1 MGAAFAGSKLEM
13 KLLFAIKTLSYASG
27 GAERVLADVSS
38 GLSNN
43 GHDISILVFDKPSE
57 VPFYPLNKNIRLFA
71 VGMGEVKCQTTLW
84 EFIKKIFIIR
94 KIIKQD
100 RPDCVIA
107 FMHSTFIPAAF
118 GMIGTNIPLIASEH
132 TVPDHYASR
141 KKEYFLFL
149 ISRFFIDRI
158 TVVSKAIIES
168 YSPILQARMCA
179 MPNPVLPA
187 EIIANTTGDA
197 TINKIILNVGRL
209 EEKKD
214 QGTLIKAFALIAHEY
229 PDWSIRIIGEG
240 KLRLYIEGLIAELNM
255 QKRICLPGAT
265 IKINTEYSASHIFAL
280 PSIYESFGLATAEA
294 MAHGLPTL
302 GFESC
307 PGTNELIVNNSNG
320 LLIKES
326 GNRVLAFA
334 HGLKLLMENPKLRK
348 RLGDQGINTVKQ
360 YELEFIVKNWEELI
374 SNVIER

>member
-1 MGAAFAGSKLEM
+1 M

-57 VPFYPLNKNIRLFA
+57 VPFYPLNKNIRLFS
-71 VGMGEVKCQTTLW
+71 VGTGEVKRQTTLW
-84 EFIKKIFIIR
+84 SFLKKIFIIR
-94 KIIKQD
+94 RIVKQD

-118 GMIGTNIPLIASEH
+118 GMIATHIPLIASEH
-132 TVPDHYASR
+132 IVPDHYKSR
-141 KKEYFLFL
+141 RSEYFLFML
-149 ISRFFIDRI
+149 SHLFIDRI

-168 YSPILQARMCA
+168 YSPVLQTRMCA
-179 MPNPVLPA
+179 MPNPVCPA
-187 EIIANTTGDA
+187 KMIANTIGDA
-197 TINKIILNVGRL
+197 AEAKIILNVGRL
-209 EEKKD
+209 EEQKD
-214 QGTLIKAFALIAHEY
+214 QITLIKAFALIAHEY
-229 PDWSIRIIGEG
+229 PDWNLRIIGEG
-240 KLRLYIEGLIAELNM
+240 KLRSYIEDLIFELNM

-320 LLIKES
+320 LLIKEN
-326 GNRVLAFA
+326 GNRVL
-334 HGLKLLMENPKLRK
+334 
-348 RLGDQGINTVKQ
+348 
-360 YELEFIVKNWEELI
+360 
-374 SNVIER
+374 